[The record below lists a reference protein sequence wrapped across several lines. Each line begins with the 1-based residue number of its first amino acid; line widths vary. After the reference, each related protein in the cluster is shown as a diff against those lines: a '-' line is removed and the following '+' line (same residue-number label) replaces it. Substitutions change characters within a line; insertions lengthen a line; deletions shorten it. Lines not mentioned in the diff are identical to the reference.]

1 MTAEL
6 SATADGHIF
15 PPLVIFKRK
24 PDQTIHNLNILLN
37 SPVKHKRKCGWMMIR
52 WKFGLKK
59 IGSNMF
65 KLNVRSKC
73 NWCNWWSEESI
84 ARGEH
89 WYFSHSTKYQP
100 MNVCIN
106 KLFKAIL
113 QKCWIIDVLS
123 VVESFRGQADQ
134 DSSFKLPVVTRHY
147 LVDWNTERFHHLA
160 ESQEIEIF
168 PLMIVVLLHVILKRG
183 EGFYLSIIHRKKH
196 CLSRNYI
203 MIKLRTIHFLL
214 AMMN

>member
-1 MTAEL
+1 
-6 SATADGHIF
+6 
-15 PPLVIFKRK
+15 
-24 PDQTIHNLNILLN
+24 
-37 SPVKHKRKCGWMMIR
+37 
-52 WKFGLKK
+52 
-59 IGSNMF
+59 
-65 KLNVRSKC
+65 
-73 NWCNWWSEESI
+73 
-84 ARGEH
+84 
-89 WYFSHSTKYQP
+89 

-160 ESQEIEIF
+160 ESQEIEKF
-168 PLMIVVLLHVILKRG
+168 PLMIVVLLQVILKRA
-183 EGFYLSIIHRKKH
+183 ERFYLSIIHRKKH